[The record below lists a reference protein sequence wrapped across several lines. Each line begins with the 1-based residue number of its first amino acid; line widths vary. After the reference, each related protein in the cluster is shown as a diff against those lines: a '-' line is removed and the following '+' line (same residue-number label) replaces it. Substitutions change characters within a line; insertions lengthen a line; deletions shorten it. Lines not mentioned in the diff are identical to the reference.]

1 MLKELTDKLLKSMKK
16 LTYKINS
23 EEVDSDTAIVNVTVN
38 SMDLGWVFAK
48 VIQESFSYALAQ
60 AFSGMEISDEEG
72 ERYINDLTIKYL
84 DEVSY
89 SEKTDNILLNK
100 VDDEWKID
108 ENESLTKLVIGIDS
122 SVFESFE

>member
-1 MLKELTDKLLKSMKK
+1 MKR

-23 EEVDSDTAIVNVTVN
+23 EEVNGDTAIVNVTVN

-122 SVFESFE
+122 SVFESFV

>member
-23 EEVDSDTAIVNVTVN
+23 EEVNGDTAIVNVTVN

-84 DEVSY
+84 DEVSH

>member
-1 MLKELTDKLLKSMKK
+1 MKK

-23 EEVDSDTAIVNVTVN
+23 EEVNGDSAIVNVTVN
-38 SMDLGWVFAK
+38 SMDLGEVFAK

-60 AFSGMEISDEEG
+60 AFSGMEMSDEEG
-72 ERYINDLTIKYL
+72 EMYINDLFVKYL

-100 VDDEWKID
+100 IDGKWKID
-108 ENESLTKLVIGIDS
+108 KNESLTKLVMGIDS